1 MIRHVTVTTLL
12 CCCLVIMT
20 VAQTSTKEIVTKK
33 GCSCAFSSINQV
45 GVLTGEAGSS
55 FQLQSINGMRY
66 KTWFAGAGVGLD
78 FYKKRG
84 IPVFLDIRK
93 DILNKPSTPFV
104 YADGGI
110 HYSWPT
116 GQDKP
121 GGNGKRTFSN
131 DLYYDVGIGYKVSVK
146 DQHAVLLSAGFSRK
160 RVEEVTTY
168 PQFCPACPPESYEA
182 YNYTFNRLTLKLG
195 YRF

>member
-1 MIRHVTVTTLL
+1 MLRHITVVIITY
-12 CCCLVIMT
+12 CCLTITAVG
-20 VAQTSTKEIVTKK
+20 QTGT
-33 GCSCAFSSINQV
+33 AFSSINQV

-55 FQLQSINGMRY
+55 FQLQSINGIRY
-66 KTWFAGAGVGLD
+66 KTWFAGVGVGLD

-93 DILNKPSTPFV
+93 DILNKQSTPFV
-104 YADGGI
+104 YVDGGI

-116 GQDKP
+116 DKDKP
-121 GGNGKRTFSN
+121 GGNVTRTFSN
-131 DLYYDVGIGYKVSVK
+131 DLYYDAGIGYKVSVK

-160 RVEEVTTY
+160 SVEEVTIY
-168 PQFCPACPPESYEA
+168 PQFCPACQPESRET